1 MIAHR
6 ALVVALLGAALLSSR
21 TAGAILQGTED
32 AADPAAVLV
41 IAKSADGSTLRCT
54 GAVVASRTVITAAHC
69 VVPQA
74 VGLGARFS
82 LFLGADARGVE
93 PEDARTIAVTRV
105 DADPEFDLDALSNGH
120 DLAALR
126 VDVPLGVAPLP
137 LATERPAGGSDE
149 LRLVGYGVASPT
161 DVSGATAFV
170 RRQARVQVTEVT
182 PELFAVPN
190 GQGPCDG
197 DSGGP
202 GLVDSP
208 AGERLVALTSYTQSG
223 CGEGAMLTDLTAY
236 RPLVETWIAGDA
248 MPVPGSSVGCEVGYR
263 ATASPSDFSVAR
275 FAMCLLLISSARRRR
290 RHRKRLPRGA

>member
-1 MIAHR
+1 LIAHR
-6 ALVVALLGAALLSSR
+6 APAVALIGAALLSSR
-21 TAGAILQGTED
+21 TSGAILQGTED
-32 AADPAAVLV
+32 AADPAAILV

-74 VGLGARFS
+74 VGLGATFS

-93 PEDARTIAVTRV
+93 PDDARTIAVTRV
-105 DADPEFDLDALSNGH
+105 ESDPEFDLDALSNGH
-120 DLAALR
+120 DLAALH
-126 VDVPLGVAPLP
+126 VDAPLGVAPLP
-137 LATERPAGGSDE
+137 LATGRPAGDSDE

-170 RRQARVQVTEVT
+170 RRQARVQVAEVT
-182 PELFAVPN
+182 PGLFTVPA
-190 GQGPCDG
+190 GQGPCEG

-202 GLVDSP
+202 GLADNP

-236 RPLVETWIAGDA
+236 LPLVETWIAGDA
-248 MPVPGSSVGCEVGYR
+248 MPAPGSSSGCEVEHR
-263 ATASPSDFSVAR
+263 ATASRSDFGLAR
-275 FAMCLLLISSARRRR
+275 FAMCLLLISGARRRR
-290 RHRKRLPRGA
+290 RRAAS